1 MLSIRGV
8 SLSANV
14 GRIRTLRSVGAC
26 VLSLLALMVAVSCGS
41 EDFSPTRNTG
51 GAGSSGSGAAAGI
64 SGSNPL
70 AGGAGDSGAAGA
82 AGVFAGGGGVAG
94 VAGTAGAAGA
104 SGVAGGVAGAGGGGA
119 AGTAGAAGAA
129 GVVAGGGGAAGTAG
143 AAGAAGAG
151 VIAGSTGAGG
161 TTSIPCTGTACDPPP
176 SNRVTINL
184 GQTPWKFG
192 MQNPTGAETVA
203 FNDSAWPDVGI
214 PHTWDDMNTFANN
227 KSGGWTGPNNPA
239 TSSNNW
245 YRKHFKLDP
254 KYAGRKVFV
263 EVGGAHVGA
272 RVFINGTFMK
282 GNNPDNP
289 LATHVVGFVPFIVD
303 ITDYVKA
310 DGTTDNVLAIN
321 VAKNANWF
329 TGPGFSTV
337 FRFGQDDGGL
347 FRPVWMHITD
357 KVHVPQ
363 NVYSVVNNWGTY
375 VNTVSASPTSAVV
388 KVQTNVQN
396 ETAAAANVTLTV
408 QIVDNTGNGVTTSD
422 ATQSVGAGATV
433 MFDQDITVPNPKLW
447 FPAASTFGK
456 PNMYKV
462 YHIVKVNNVVVDA
475 FVSPLGIRTLTWDKD
490 FPYINGQ
497 QHFMWGASSRYDYPA
512 LGTAVPDEI
521 QWRDAKIC
529 SDGGG
534 RLWRPGHSTSSLE
547 FVQACDQYGVMIIQ
561 PSGEGEGSFSATAI
575 TDYKKRLKTE
585 IHRDMIVRDRNHPSI
600 LAWEANN
607 GPMVTAFA
615 QELKAL
621 SKVWDPVQTRA
632 QADRTPDSA
641 NGDILGCTLTGC
653 EIGVKN
659 KFPNNPAWGP
669 EYWGKHGSRF
679 AYDTEIALA
688 AEFLN
693 NLRKSRAASAF
704 GIAQW
709 YLMETPGEDAAFLEG
724 KTPDQVRSFGS
735 SSMDFNRIPK
745 LMYYAYSATWNP
757 FSVKPVVALAHH
769 WNRSGT
775 VRVNAFSNCPKVRL
789 LVNGT
794 SKGEKVPNAWNS
806 DASKDIVGEPAY
818 AATAQNTT
826 LLPYQ
831 VSFDGIAWET
841 GTLRAECLDA
851 GGAVVAFDE
860 KKTAG
865 AAAKIVL
872 EVQNGIRKPDGQAFR
887 ITANGSDA
895 ALVLAKVVDAN
906 GILVP
911 TANMAVT
918 WAVTGPGTYK
928 GGTDQYVD
936 ITKLASWHA
945 PGDPELLAE
954 GGMCMVAVRSQFTV
968 GTVTVTATSPGLIGG
983 AATFQ
988 VEAIPGPNL

>member
-1 MLSIRGV
+1 MLSTNGL
-8 SLSANV
+8 SLSASV
-14 GRIRTLRSVGAC
+14 VTMRTLRAAGAYA
-26 VLSLLALMVAVSCGS
+26 LSLLAFIVTASCGNS
-41 EDFSPTRNTG
+41 GDASPAAGTSGTGGTAGSGGSSLVG
-51 GAGSSGSGAAAGI
+51 GAG
-64 SGSNPL
+64 
-70 AGGAGDSGAAGA
+70 
-82 AGVFAGGGGVAG
+82 GVQPILG
-94 VAGTAGAAGA
+94 
-104 SGVAGGVAGAGGGGA
+104 
-119 AGTAGAAGAA
+119 
-129 GVVAGGGGAAGTAG
+129 
-143 AAGAAGAG
+143 
-151 VIAGSTGAGG
+151 GAGG
-161 TTSIPCTGTACDPPP
+161 TAGTGGDTGTGGTAGLGGTGGAVGGNGGTSAIPCTGTACDPPP

-214 PHTWDDMNTFANN
+214 PHTWNDMNSFVNN
-227 KSGGWTGPNNPA
+227 KSGGWTGPNNPE

-245 YRKHFKLDP
+245 YRKHFKVDA
-254 KYAGRKVFV
+254 KYAGRKFFV

-289 LATHVVGFVPFIVD
+289 NATHVVGFVPFIVD
-303 ITDYVKA
+303 ITDYVKT
-310 DGTTDNVLAIN
+310 DGTTDNVLAVN

-375 VNTVSASPTSAVV
+375 VNTVSASAASAVV

-396 ETAAAANVTLTV
+396 ETGAAADVTLTV
-408 QIVDNTGNGVTTSD
+408 QIVDDTGNGVTTSD
-422 ATQSVGAGATV
+422 ATKNVAAGTTA

-462 YHIVKVNNVVVDA
+462 YHIVKVGGTVVDA
-475 FVSPLGIRTLTWDKD
+475 FTSPLGIRTLTWDKD

-497 QHFMWGASSRYDYPA
+497 KHYLWGVSSRYDYPA

-521 QWRDAKIC
+521 QWRDAKLC
-529 SDGGG
+529 ADGGG
-534 RLWRPGHSTSSLE
+534 NLWRPGHSTSSRE
-547 FVQACDQYGVMIIQ
+547 FVEACDQYGIMVVQ
-561 PSGEGEGSFSATAI
+561 PSGEGEGSFNMTAG
-575 TDYKKRLKTE
+575 TDYKGKLKAE

-607 GPMVTAFA
+607 GPMATPFA

-621 SKVWDPVQTRA
+621 SKVWDSVQTRA
-632 QADRTPDSA
+632 QADRTPNSA

-659 KFPNNPAWGP
+659 KYPNNPAWGS

-688 AEFLN
+688 AEFVN
-693 NLRKSRAASAF
+693 NLRKSRAANAF

-724 KTPDQVRSFGS
+724 TTPEQARTFGS
-735 SSMDFNRIPK
+735 SMMDVNRIPK
-745 LMYYAYSATWNP
+745 LMYYAYSAAWNP

-769 WNRSGT
+769 WNRTGT

-789 LVNGT
+789 LVNGAA
-794 SKGEKVPNAWNS
+794 KGEKAPNPWNS

-831 VSFDGIAWET
+831 VSFDGVAWET
-841 GTLRAECLDA
+841 GTVRVECLDA
-851 GGAVVAFDE
+851 SGAVVAFDE

-865 AAAKIVL
+865 AAAKIDL
-872 EVQNGIRKPDGQAFR
+872 AVQNGLRKPDGKAFK

-895 ALVLAKVVDAN
+895 ALILAKVVDAN
-906 GILVP
+906 GVWVP
-911 TANMAVT
+911 TANMPIT

-928 GGTDQYVD
+928 GGSDQYVD
-936 ITKLASWHA
+936 VTKTAAWHG

-954 GGMCMVAVRSQFTV
+954 GGMCMVAVRSQFTT
-968 GTVTVTATSPGLIGG
+968 GTVTVTATSPGLAQGT
-983 AATFQ
+983 ATFQ
-988 VEAIPGPNL
+988 VEAIEGPSL